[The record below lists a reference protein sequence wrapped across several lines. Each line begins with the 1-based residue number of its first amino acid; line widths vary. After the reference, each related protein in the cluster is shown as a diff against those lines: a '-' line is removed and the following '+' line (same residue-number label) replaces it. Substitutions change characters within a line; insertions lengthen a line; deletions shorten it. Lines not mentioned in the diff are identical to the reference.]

1 MAENIR
7 RMWASVCRMPERIRS
22 LCASGYDFHFTEP
35 GDFLDFSKGPVISQL
50 NAEALIESPECDQ
63 NTYELPR
70 DLHDS
75 KCAPGCMFSHFLAKA
90 TV

>member
-63 NTYELPR
+63 NTKELALLGTAR
-70 DLHDS
+70 R
-75 KCAPGCMFSHFLAKA
+75 
-90 TV
+90 